1 MAVTNGYITEAE
13 LIARLD
19 ENTEVTET
27 TGEKATMD
35 NIINAVSRMID
46 RYCGRR
52 FFLTTE
58 TKIFTPVC
66 ASRLFIPDLMSL
78 TSLKTDEDMD
88 YTYENTWTTS
98 DYSLVPYNAQ
108 SYSTELTP
116 YNCIEVKYNSNYYF
130 PTSKK
135 STQIIGSWGY
145 CIATTGATEAT
156 CPHDV
161 KEACYLQCIKQ
172 YTRRKTPNV
181 VLGASAFGTI
191 EIPEALDPDVK
202 FLLSPFVK
210 RTL

>member
-1 MAVTNGYITEAE
+1 LAVVNGYITEDE

-19 ENTEVTET
+19 ENTEITET
-27 TGEKATMD
+27 AAEKTSMD
-35 NIINAVSRMID
+35 SIINAVSRMID

-58 TKIFTPVC
+58 TKKFTPEHP
-66 ASRLFIPDLMSL
+66 SYLNIPDLMSL

-88 YTYENTWTTS
+88 YTYEYTWTTS
-98 DYSLVPYNAQ
+98 DYSLLPYNAQ
-108 SYSTELTP
+108 SYATELMP
-116 YNCIEVKYNSNYYF
+116 YNRIEIKYNSNYYF
-130 PTSKK
+130 PTNKE

-145 CIATTGATEAT
+145 CIATTGTADAT

-172 YTRRKTPNV
+172 YERRKTPNV
-181 VLGASAFGTI
+181 VLGSSAFGTI

-202 FLLSPFVK
+202 FMLSPFVK
-210 RTL
+210 RT